1 MPGRLAWRVNLVV
14 SLRGYR
20 GGFANVGSHDAPRYE
35 RKRTL
40 RHSTRGSCG
49 DTMQDNLAD
58 LLAFVER
65 EGMVLESAR
74 HPAVPNLV
82 EQIVG
87 EPVHGS
93 WWGHP
98 KGHEIYALLNAL
110 HEADAE
116 VAVCKF
122 IDGKITYIH
131 RRLWAPCARLAA
143 ILGPERLDRVH
154 SVHTD
159 KGHHK
164 LERIPL
170 VEWLPTE
177 VAAAAAELAEDEAR
191 VLLDRWLAV

>member
-1 MPGRLAWRVNLVV
+1 MHPSGHSFR
-14 SLRGYR
+14 SSRGDIMQ
-20 GGFANVGSHDAPRYE
+20 GNV
-35 RKRTL
+35 K
-40 RHSTRGSCG
+40 
-49 DTMQDNLAD
+49 D
-58 LLAFVER
+58 LLVFVER

-74 HPAVPNLV
+74 HPSVPNLV

-87 EPVHGS
+87 EPVRGS
-93 WWGHP
+93 WWGHA
-98 KGHEIYALLNAL
+98 KGHEIYALLNSL
-110 HEADAE
+110 READAE

-143 ILGPERLDRVH
+143 ILGPERLDRIH

-159 KGHHK
+159 EGRHK

-170 VEWLPTE
+170 VEWLPAE

-191 VLLDRWLAV
+191 DDLEDFL

>member
-1 MPGRLAWRVNLVV
+1 
-14 SLRGYR
+14 
-20 GGFANVGSHDAPRYE
+20 
-35 RKRTL
+35 
-40 RHSTRGSCG
+40 
-49 DTMQDNLAD
+49 MQDNVVD
-58 LLAFVER
+58 LLTLVER

-74 HPAVPNLV
+74 HPSIPNLV
-82 EQIVG
+82 EYIVG

-110 HEADAE
+110 RGADAE

-131 RRLWAPCARLAA
+131 RRLWASCARLAA
-143 ILGPERLDRVH
+143 ILGPERLDLVH

-164 LERIPL
+164 SERIPL
-170 VEWLPTE
+170 AEWLPTE
-177 VAAAAAELAEDEAR
+177 VAAAAAELGEDEAR
-191 VLLDRWLAV
+191 ASLAPWLGG

>member
-1 MPGRLAWRVNLVV
+1 
-14 SLRGYR
+14 
-20 GGFANVGSHDAPRYE
+20 
-35 RKRTL
+35 
-40 RHSTRGSCG
+40 
-49 DTMQDNLAD
+49 MQDNVAA
-58 LLAFVER
+58 LLTFVER

-74 HPAVPNLV
+74 HPSVPNLV

-87 EPVHGS
+87 EPVQGS

-98 KGHEIYALLNAL
+98 QGHEIYALLTAL
-110 HEADAE
+110 RVADAE

-143 ILGPERLDRVH
+143 KLGAERLDRVH

-164 LERIPL
+164 LERIAL

-177 VAAAAAELAEDEAR
+177 IAAAAAELAEDEAR
-191 VLLDRWLAV
+191 VLLDRWLAI